1 MSRNGERSA
10 RRAARPYLRRPGHNA
25 RRSAVAERCSSRY
38 TSCAASRTLALAH
51 GFGSFG
57 AALRPWLHVVLDEL
71 VREGGGEETLVLV
84 LLLMVVAILGV
95 YTLYRDD
102 A

>member
-1 MSRNGERSA
+1 VN
-10 RRAARPYLRRPGHNA
+10 
-25 RRSAVAERCSSRY
+25 
-38 TSCAASRTLALAH
+38 
-51 GFGSFG
+51 
-57 AALRPWLHVVLDEL
+57 
-71 VREGGGEETLVLV
+71 EGGEDLLVLV